1 MKKYLKINELL
12 EICTVIFM
20 CGYLLLIPIV
30 IDSCTTNK
38 VYAAETVS
46 ETEKIDSI
54 GILSEQVNE
63 TYCSLV
69 FEVDKYIS
77 SIAPDSKV
85 SANIFV
91 DLCDEYNVD
100 IRLALTQGYI
110 ESHFATKGTAAK
122 TNSIFNVGA
131 FDGHSA
137 NMQIKNGYGYKH
149 PDYSIEP
156 YLKLLTTRYLVN
168 GKSEKDLLKNFVDKS
183 GYRYA
188 TSKEYELRLTNQWK
202 KINDTTNI
210 GLLYNEYKELKN
222 KLQLL

>member
-30 IDSCTTNK
+30 IDGCTTNK
-38 VYAAETVS
+38 VYTE
-46 ETEKIDSI
+46 ETEKIDS
-54 GILSEQVNE
+54 LDVLREQVIE

-69 FEVDKYIS
+69 LEVDKYIT

-85 SANIFV
+85 SANTFV
-91 DLCDEYNVD
+91 DLCEEYNVD
-100 IRLALTQGYI
+100 IRLALTQGHI

-137 NMQIKNGYGYKH
+137 NTQIKNGYGYKH

-183 GYRYA
+183 GHRYA
-188 TSKEYELRLTNQWK
+188 SSKNYELSLTNQWK

-210 GLLYNEYKELKN
+210 EPLYNEYKELKN

>member
-1 MKKYLKINELL
+1 MKKYLKIDELL

-30 IDSCTTNK
+30 IDGCTTNK
-38 VYAAETVS
+38 VCAE
-46 ETEKIDSI
+46 ETEEIDSL
-54 GILSEQVNE
+54 GILKEQISE

-69 FEVDKYIS
+69 FEVDKYIT

-91 DLCDEYNVD
+91 DLCDEYNID
-100 IRLALTQGYI
+100 IRLALTQGHI

-131 FDGHSA
+131 FDGYPAS
-137 NMQIKNGYGYKH
+137 MQIKNGYGYKH

-183 GYRYA
+183 GHRYA
-188 TSKEYELRLTNQWK
+188 SSKEYELSLTNQWK
-202 KINDTTNI
+202 KINNVTNI
-210 GLLYNEYKELKN
+210 APLYNEYKELKN